1 MSNDSHISSFLIISS
16 PQVSCNGYTT
26 TKLLKKHP
34 SFSFLHII
42 AVQDALPNSVSSSY
56 LEQGLQSTNNLIKTK
71 MIHNG
76 QRVLMQCNHCVKCFP
91 SYILIKHIIFNSY
104 CTLVSGCKLLTIT
117 KSFIQ
122 SRQNTAYH
130 QITKSFIHSIY

>member
-1 MSNDSHISSFLIISS
+1 MSSDSHISSFLIISS

-26 TKLLKKHP
+26 TELLKKHP

-56 LEQGLQSTNNLIKTK
+56 LEQGLQSTNKLMKTK

-104 CTLVSGCKLLTIT
+104 YTLVSGCKPQICLHFLTGLLPIDVDFQMST
-117 KSFIQ
+117 
-122 SRQNTAYH
+122 
-130 QITKSFIHSIY
+130 